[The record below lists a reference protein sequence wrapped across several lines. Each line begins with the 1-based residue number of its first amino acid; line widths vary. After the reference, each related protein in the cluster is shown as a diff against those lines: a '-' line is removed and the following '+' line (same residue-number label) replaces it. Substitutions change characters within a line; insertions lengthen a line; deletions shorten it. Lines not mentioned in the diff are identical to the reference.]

1 MHVMLRA
8 IARLLSA
15 LNSETEPGQI
25 SLAFCFAMI
34 AGLTPLF
41 SLHNL
46 LVLLI
51 VLLLRVNLSTFILG
65 LALFSGIA
73 YLLDSLFDRIGLAV
87 LTAGALEGLWT
98 VLYNTTLFRLEKF
111 NNSIVM
117 GSLLFSVVL
126 FVPVYFISN
135 QMIVRYREHVLAWVQ
150 KSRIM
155 QAFKATK
162 LYRLYSTYSGFRG
175 AA

>member
-1 MHVMLRA
+1 MLSA

-15 LNSETEPGQI
+15 LNSETEPGRI

-46 LVLLI
+46 LVLFLI
-51 VLLLRVNLSTFILG
+51 LALRVNLSTFVLG
-65 LALFSGIA
+65 LGFFSGVA
-73 YLLDSLFDRIGLAV
+73 YLLDSLFHRIGLTV

-98 VLYNTTLFRLEKF
+98 ALYNMTLFRLEKF

-117 GSLLFSVVL
+117 GSLFFSLVL
-126 FVPVYFISN
+126 FVPLYLIAN
-135 QMIVRYREHVLAWVQ
+135 QIIIRYREHVLAWVQ

-155 QAFKATK
+155 QAFKASR
-162 LYRLYSTYSGFRG
+162 LYRLYATYSEFRG
-175 AA
+175 GA